1 MYFFLDSYKYTM
13 SNLVYYSI
21 LTQQCDQSL
30 SCKIY
35 FFFPL
40 EGDTAAGALCNLPVV
55 SCCLMLLK
63 PFALA
68 HATQARMQPWVKVEV
83 LIAEQI
89 F

>member
-1 MYFFLDSYKYTM
+1 M
-13 SNLVYYSI
+13 SNLVFWLST
-21 LTQQCDQSL
+21 LNQLCAQSL

-35 FFFPL
+35 FFCPL

-63 PFALA
+63 AFALA
-68 HATQARMQPWVKVEV
+68 HATQTHMQPWVKVDV
-83 LIAEQI
+83 LVAEQI